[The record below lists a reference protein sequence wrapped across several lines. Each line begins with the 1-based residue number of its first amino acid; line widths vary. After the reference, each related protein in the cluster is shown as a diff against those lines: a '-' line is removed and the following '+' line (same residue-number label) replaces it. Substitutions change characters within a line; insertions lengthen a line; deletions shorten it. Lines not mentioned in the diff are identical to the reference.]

1 MANQSVSLTVQP
13 KLVVTPESKIHG
25 RVITTRVVGLTFADR
40 QEVVAKVQMGDR
52 VWLERE
58 VTNPFDANAIKV
70 SRNNGEHLGYL
81 NKYLANNLAPYFD
94 KYEKP
99 VRGKVTLL
107 TGGSF
112 DDFSL
117 GLVIAFKIPKLTD
130 TQRRHSKRQFND
142 WED

>member
-52 VWLERE
+52 IWLERE
-58 VTNPFDANAIKV
+58 TINPFDANAIMV
-70 SRNNGEHLGYL
+70 TRNNGEQLGYL
-81 NKYLANNLAPYFD
+81 NKYLACNLAPYFD
-94 KYEKP
+94 KCDRP
-99 VRGKVTLL
+99 VKVKVTLL

-112 DDFSL
+112 DDFAL
-117 GLVIAFKIPKLTD
+117 GLVISFKIPKLTD
-130 TQRRHSKRQFND
+130 TQRRHTKHQFD

>member
-1 MANQSVSLTVQP
+1 MATQTTNISTQP

-25 RVITTRVVGLTFADR
+25 RVITTRVVGVTFADR
-40 QEVVAKVQMGDR
+40 QEVVAKINMGDC

-58 VTNPFDANAIKV
+58 ETNTFDANAIKV
-70 SRNNGEHLGYL
+70 SRNNGEQIGFL

-94 KYEKP
+94 KHIGA

-117 GLVIAFKIPKLTD
+117 GLVISFKIPKLTD
-130 TQRRHSKRQFND
+130 TQRRHTKRQFND